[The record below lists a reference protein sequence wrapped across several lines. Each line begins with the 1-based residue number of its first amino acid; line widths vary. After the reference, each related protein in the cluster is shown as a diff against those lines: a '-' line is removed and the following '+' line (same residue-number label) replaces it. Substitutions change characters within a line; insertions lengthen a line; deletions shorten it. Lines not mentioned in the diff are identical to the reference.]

1 VDVEWLGH
9 SLWTRMGVVAESLN
23 EGRVF
28 IVGDAAHQ
36 LSPTGAMGMNTGMGD
51 AVDLS
56 WKLAAMLDGWG
67 GGNLPAAFD
76 YERRL
81 VGMRNVNT
89 ASGFHTSHLAF
100 EEFSRIEEEGSEG
113 DALRKRLGAEL
124 MENVGQMFRTEGV
137 QIGYRYEGSPICIPD
152 GTPEPAD
159 AVEVCIQNA
168 RPGARAPHVWLK
180 DGRSTLDLYGK
191 GFTLVRTGDA
201 DPEPIMAAAAA
212 ANVPLKLT
220 ALDEPDVVKLHER
233 ALVLVRPDGHVAW
246 RGDTAPEDSGAM
258 IDVVRGA

>member
-1 VDVEWLGH
+1 MTSDKPFVPNDMRLD
-9 SLWTRMGVVAESLN
+9 STRRTLIITGPNMGGKSTYM
-23 EGRVF
+23 RQ
-28 IVGDAAHQ
+28 AA
-36 LSPTGAMGMNTGMGD
+36 LITI
-51 AVDLS
+51 
-56 WKLAAMLDGWG
+56 LA
-67 GGNLPAAFD
+67 
-76 YERRL
+76 
-81 VGMRNVNT
+81 
-89 ASGFHTSHLAF
+89 H
-100 EEFSRIEEEGSEG
+100 
-113 DALRKRLGAEL
+113 
-124 MENVGQMFRTEGV
+124 
-137 QIGYRYEGSPICIPD
+137 IGCFV
-152 GTPEPAD
+152 PAD